1 MSPCLLNGT
10 YWTTCSGP
18 KFPIF
23 LGENVAG
30 SAILHLNMGSYL
42 GSMKSFT
49 TFREYVL
56 NIRSAKGRGPSFH
69 PSFCC
74 KSSHPFWSS
83 AYWPKAPLKHRPTT
97 LPLPTRSTNSLVDLC
112 HAFVYI
118 ATSADT
124 PVPKRNCPRGQACS
138 FCHKTSHF
146 VMLCQRAAKGGQAS
160 RTPTPKT

>member
-1 MSPCLLNGT
+1 MFSNPPSQRGKLFGLN
-10 YWTTCSGP
+10 
-18 KFPIF
+18 
-23 LGENVAG
+23 E
-30 SAILHLNMGSYL
+30 
-42 GSMKSFT
+42 SFT

-56 NIRSAKGRGPSFH
+56 DIRSAKGRGPSFH

-97 LPLPTRSTNSLVDLC
+97 LPLLARSTNSLVDLC
-112 HAFVYI
+112 HAFVCI
-118 ATSADT
+118 ATSVDT

-146 VMLCQRAAKGGQAS
+146 VMVCQRAAKDGQAS